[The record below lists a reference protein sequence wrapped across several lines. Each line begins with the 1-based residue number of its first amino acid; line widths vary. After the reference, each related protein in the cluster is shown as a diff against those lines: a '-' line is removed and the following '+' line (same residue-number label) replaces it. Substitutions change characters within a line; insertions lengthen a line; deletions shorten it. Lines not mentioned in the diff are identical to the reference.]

1 MDTLNSQQ
9 IEIKLCELLED
20 YRLMKN
26 ISQAA
31 LAEQAGVSRR
41 TISRM
46 ENGEGVSLDTF
57 IRVMVSLGL
66 GDNLQTLI
74 PETSIRPIERVKQKQ
89 QRQRASSKRSR
100 PESHSSVET
109 EWQWN
114 ES

>member
-26 ISQAA
+26 ISQAS

-66 GDNLQTLI
+66 GDNLKTLI

-100 PESHSSVET
+100 PESQSST
-109 EWQWN
+109 ESEWTWN